1 MLVHFAR
8 YALIALTGVACRANE
23 DTARDSTTVRPDA
36 VPTVVQR
43 TPVDQGTPAA
53 PPPAAK
59 TNPSLDPTDTVP
71 VRRAPLTTQMI
82 IDTATLPTIQ
92 NIVANHPQRVDSVI
106 TAMTADMKRANRAPS
121 TAFTALQDSVRKD
134 LDKLA
139 SIGNGELVAF
149 FRVHYARF
157 TRLMQAGGASN

>member
-1 MLVHFAR
+1 MLVHLAR
-8 YALIALTGVACRANE
+8 YALIALTGVACRAAE
-23 DTARDSTTVRPDA
+23 DTTRDSTTVQPDSVA
-36 VPTVVQR
+36 TVVQS
-43 TPVDQGTPAA
+43 TPAEQGTPA
-53 PPPAAK
+53 PPPPAK

-71 VRRAPLTTQMI
+71 VRRAPPTTQMI

-92 NIVANHPQRVDSVI
+92 NIVAHHPQRVDSVI

-121 TAFTALQDSVRKD
+121 AAFTALQDSVRKD